1 MMTGMIKTFVKQ
13 GLMALLIILS
23 SSLLSNHVIAQSVP
37 ADSLVVERLS
47 SIRHI
52 IDREKTNTGRWWYG
66 WLAGY
71 SAATIVQ
78 TAVCLTSED
87 LSTRQDMA
95 LGAATTLL
103 GAAGQFISPVKPIRD
118 WQRISQL
125 PEVTEA
131 EKISKL
137 AESEKLLQQIALN
150 EKIGRSWKTHAVCTA
165 VNLGTGLVTW
175 LGFKRS
181 VWAGLEVFAINTAIT
196 ETQILSQPKRAMKE
210 YNRYIQKY
218 EGYPVQPSPVTMSV
232 SVFPG
237 GISLLVKF

>member
-1 MMTGMIKTFVKQ
+1 MITGMSKTFVKQ
-13 GLMALLIILS
+13 CLLVLLILLIA
-23 SSLLSNHVIAQSVP
+23 SLPTNHVIAQSIP

-52 IDREKTNTGRWWYG
+52 IDREKINTGRWWYG
-66 WLAGY
+66 WLAAY

-78 TAVCLTSED
+78 TSVCITSED

-95 LGAATTLL
+95 LGAVTTLL

-131 EKISKL
+131 DKISKL

-150 EKIGRSWKTHAVCTA
+150 EKIGRSWKTHAVCSA

-181 VWAGLEVFAINTAIT
+181 VWAGLGVFAINTSIT

-210 YNRYIQKY
+210 YDKYIQKY
-218 EGYPVQPSPVTMSV
+218 GNNPVQPSPISLSLNVY
-232 SVFPG
+232 PG
-237 GISLLVKF
+237 GISMLLKF